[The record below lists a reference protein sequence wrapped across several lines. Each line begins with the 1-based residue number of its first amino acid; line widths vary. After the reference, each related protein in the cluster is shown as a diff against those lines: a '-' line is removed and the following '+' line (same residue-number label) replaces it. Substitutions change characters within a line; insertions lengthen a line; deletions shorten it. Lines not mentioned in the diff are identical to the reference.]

1 MDGRDA
7 RPAPPQSGLNRST
20 PRPRIGTVDPMT
32 RLSCPG
38 CGIGVQTDGH
48 DRAYE
53 CSSCGT
59 AFALAADDQ
68 GFRALVSEDR
78 VAVRVTVH
86 GEIDLVT
93 APLLERNLLA
103 AIAIGRDV
111 VEVDLSAV
119 TFMDARGVSALVNAR
134 NAVGDG
140 STLRLHAPSE
150 PVVRM
155 LELCGVDPLVGR

>member
-1 MDGRDA
+1 
-7 RPAPPQSGLNRST
+7 
-20 PRPRIGTVDPMT
+20 MT
-32 RLSCPG
+32 RLTCPG
-38 CGIGVQTDGH
+38 CGIGVETDGR

-53 CSSCGT
+53 CASCGT

-78 VAVRVTVH
+78 VGVRVSVH

-93 APLLERNLLA
+93 APVLERNLLA
-103 AIAIGRDV
+103 AIATGREV

-134 NAVGDG
+134 NAVAHG

-155 LELCGVDPLVGR
+155 LELCGVGSLAGR